1 MLFASWG
8 VTEPSRPRLTRDAG
22 GRVLRRI
29 LDSPWTYFALAALL
43 AIGGI
48 ASMFRVRGPARPAGA
63 IEQDLGKL
71 RERGDVN
78 VVFIL
83 VDMLRADRLSSYGYA
98 RPTSPVMDSL
108 ADHGVR
114 FARVQAQSSWTKC
127 SMASLWTGL
136 FPQRTGVTRFD
147 HAIPESALLPAEIF
161 ERAGYATAGI
171 WRNGWIASNFGF
183 GQGFDIY
190 VRPMQRSDAAN
201 VERKGRA
208 EAKVPGTDE
217 DITLSAIEFLR
228 SNRNEKFFL
237 YLHYMDVHQYVYDD
251 EAAKLPFGTS
261 ISDVYDRAIRWTDF
275 NIGALVAALDELDLS
290 KRTIV
295 VIASDHGEAFGEHG
309 LEGHAQNI
317 YQEVVQVPLVLS
329 LPFRVDGGLVV
340 EPLVRNVDVWPTI
353 LDLVGLP
360 ALEDTDGV
368 SLVPAMLAA
377 ARGESAEVPPSY
389 AYLDTVWGQM
399 DLPPSPLVGIQRDR
413 QRVLYNHTTPDE
425 SLQVF
430 DLAKDP
436 GEHRNLRKRPPPWTS
451 ELRPQLD
458 ASFAG
463 EAPWGDGK
471 RVDVD
476 EMELNQLRAL
486 GYVIGEGQVGHDRLR
501 ELEKKP

>member
-1 MLFASWG
+1 MLFAIWG
-8 VTEPSRPRLTRDAG
+8 VTEPSRARLTRDAG
-22 GRVLRRI
+22 GPVLRRI

-43 AIGGI
+43 AIGGL

-98 RPTSPVMDSL
+98 RPTSPVIDSL

-114 FARVQAQSSWTKC
+114 FARAQSQSSWTKC

-161 ERAGYATAGI
+161 QRAGYTTAGI

-183 GQGFDIY
+183 GQGFDVY
-190 VRPMQRSDAAN
+190 LKPATRNDVAN
-201 VERKGRA
+201 VERRGRA

-217 DITLSAIEFLR
+217 DITLSAIEFLH
-228 SNRNEKFFL
+228 SNQHEKFLL

-251 EAAKLPFGTS
+251 GAAKLPFGTS
-261 ISDVYDRAIRWTDF
+261 ISDVYDRAIHWTDY

-309 LEGHAQNI
+309 VEGHAQNL
-317 YQEVVQVPLVLS
+317 YQEAVNVPFIVS
-329 LPFRVDGGLVV
+329 LPFRVDGGVVV
-340 EPLVRNVDVWPTI
+340 EPLVRNVDIWPTI

-360 ALEDTDGV
+360 ALEDADGI
-368 SLVPAMLAA
+368 SLVPAVLAA
-377 ARGESAEVPPSY
+377 ARGESAPIPPSY
-389 AYLDTVWGQM
+389 AFLDTVWGQM
-399 DLPPSPLVGIQRDR
+399 DMAPSPLVGIQRDS
-413 QRVLYNHTTPDE
+413 QRLLYNHTKPDE
-425 SLQVF
+425 TLQVF
-430 DLAKDP
+430 DLARDP
-436 GEHRNLRKRPPPWTS
+436 GERRNLRKQPPEWTT
-451 ELRPQLD
+451 ELRAEMD
-458 ASFAG
+458 ASLG
-463 EAPWGDGK
+463 GKAPWGDGQS
-471 RVDVD
+471 VDID

-486 GYVIGEGQVGHDRLR
+486 GYVVGEGQVGQDRLR
-501 ELEKKP
+501 ELDKKP